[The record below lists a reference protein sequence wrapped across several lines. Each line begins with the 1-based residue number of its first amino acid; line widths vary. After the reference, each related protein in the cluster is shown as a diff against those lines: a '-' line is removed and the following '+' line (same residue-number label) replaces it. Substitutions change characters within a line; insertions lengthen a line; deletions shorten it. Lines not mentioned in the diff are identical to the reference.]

1 MKQLCVY
8 GMVAITSVVIA
19 TLNTGCATMESDHS
33 TRQCGSDYSCLSQM
47 AVKYR
52 QQANQLSTLAQRYEV
67 EAAAMTGEDA
77 QQQHQRAQAY
87 WSEAQQADA
96 LAQEYRRQL
105 PHNMVQ

>member
-1 MKQLCVY
+1 MKPLSLSQILGVS
-8 GMVAITSVVIA
+8 SVLIG
-19 TLNTGCATMESDHS
+19 TIGLGCATPSDQ
-33 TRQCGSDYSCLSQM
+33 TTKECGSDYSCLSEM

-77 QQQHQRAQAY
+77 KQQHQRAQAF
-87 WSEAQQADA
+87 WSEAQKADA
-96 LAQEYRRQL
+96 LAQDYRRQL